1 MVNTIFILDKNL
13 KTYKVLTVNGKNSF
27 FNDIYTRDNETSAE
41 SFEFSTN
48 IEDISESEY
57 VMFLYH
63 DEYKLFQ
70 IIDIEQEHNEGKIIA
85 TIYGEGASLELL
97 NSVVRPLNG
106 EFNAKNFFEQ
116 LLEDTE
122 WELGIISDSL
132 LDKVVNV
139 NISKTTQIWSCIQ
152 DYMDEFKYEINA
164 RVEYNNGYVKKKLID
179 VYAEGELGLK
189 TYKRF
194 EYGLNVS
201 GISKKKDLYDWCTA
215 LIIESKNEIVDI
227 TVDEDGYYKAK
238 GSDVILAIG
247 ENKKYNNGK
256 DFIYSVYEGEEMSGQ
271 ETVDNA
277 LKELKKRATPHFNYE
292 VTTA

>member
-132 LDKVVNV
+132 LDKVVNGL
-139 NISKTTQIWSCIQ
+139 NNGENTFLYAPECKFHSNKILIDKYGKTTN
-152 DYMDEFKYEINA
+152 DN
-164 RVEYNNGYVKKKLID
+164 
-179 VYAEGELGLK
+179 VYAIAYNTETGKIGGL
-189 TYKRF
+189 T
-194 EYGLNVS
+194 L
-201 GISKKKDLYDWCTA
+201 D
-215 LIIESKNEIVDI
+215 DI
-227 TVDEDGYYKAK
+227 K
-238 GSDVILAIG
+238 
-247 ENKKYNNGK
+247 
-256 DFIYSVYEGEEMSGQ
+256 
-271 ETVDNA
+271 
-277 LKELKKRATPHFNYE
+277 
-292 VTTA
+292 

>member
-122 WELGIISDSL
+122 WELGIVSDSL

-139 NISKTTQIWSCIQ
+139 NISRTTQIWSCIQ

-179 VYAEGELGLK
+179 VYAEGELGLR

-194 EYGLNVS
+194 EYGTNVS

-238 GSDVILAIG
+238 GSDVILAI
-247 ENKKYNNGK
+247 
-256 DFIYSVYEGEEMSGQ
+256 
-271 ETVDNA
+271 
-277 LKELKKRATPHFNYE
+277 
-292 VTTA
+292 